1 MSELSAATRAEA
13 ARAGLIVSA
22 DWLAERL
29 SAPDIVVVD
38 ASWHLP
44 NAGRD
49 ARAEYLAG
57 HIPGAV
63 FFDIDAISDADS
75 PLPHMLPK
83 PLAFSAAVRRL
94 GIGDGQTIVVYDSVG
109 LYSAARAWWTFR
121 AMGVERVLVLD
132 GGLPAWT
139 AAGHPLEEGEV
150 KRPERAFTARLD
162 NGLVADIE
170 AVRTA
175 LAGGRAVVDAR
186 AAERF
191 EGRVPEPRPGLRAG
205 HMPGAKSVPFG
216 AVLADGKL
224 KPAAEIAAAFTAA
237 GVDPAKPAVTTCGSG
252 VTAAILTLAL
262 ASLGNRA
269 VALYDGSWAEWGS
282 RDDTDVATGAG

>member
-1 MSELSAATRAEA
+1 MSDVSTA
-13 ARAGLIVSA
+13 ARDRLIVSTE
-22 DWLAERL
+22 WLAERL
-29 SAPDIVVVD
+29 AAPDIVVVD

-63 FFDIDAISDADS
+63 FFDIDAVSDADN

-83 PLAFSAAVRRL
+83 PLAFSAAVRKL

-139 AAGHPLEEGEV
+139 AAGHSLEEGEV
-150 KRPERAFTARLD
+150 RRPERAFTARLD
-162 NGLVADIE
+162 NGVIADIE

-175 LAGGRAVVDAR
+175 LAGGRTVVDAR

-191 EGRVPEPRPGLRAG
+191 EGRVPEPRAGLRAG
-205 HMPGAKSVPFG
+205 HMPGARNVPFG

-237 GVDPAKPAVTTCGSG
+237 GVDPGKPVVTTCGSG
-252 VTAAILTLAL
+252 VTAAILSLAL

-282 RDDTDVATGAG
+282 REDTEVATGA

>member
-1 MSELSAATRAEA
+1 MAEGGAA
-13 ARAGLIVSA
+13 ARAETARANLIVSPA
-22 DWLAERL
+22 WLAERL
-29 SAPDIVVVD
+29 AAPDVVVVD

-49 ARAEYLAG
+49 ARAEYRAG

-63 FFDIDAISDADS
+63 FFDIDAISDADD

-83 PLAFSAAVRRL
+83 PLAFAAAMRRL
-94 GIGDGQTIVVYDSVG
+94 GIGDGQTIVVYDSLG

-121 AMGVERVLVLD
+121 VMGAQRVLVLD

-139 AAGHPLEEGEV
+139 AAGQPLEEGEV
-150 KRPERAFTARLD
+150 RRPERTFTARLD
-162 NGLVADIE
+162 NGLVADLE
-170 AVRTA
+170 AVRSA

-191 EGRVPEPRPGLRAG
+191 EGRVPEPRAGLRAG
-205 HMPGAKSVPFG
+205 HMPGARNVPFG
-216 AVLADGKL
+216 AVVADGRL
-224 KPAAEIAAAFTAA
+224 KPAADIAAAFAAA
-237 GVDPAKPAVTTCGSG
+237 GVDPARPAVTTCGSG
-252 VTAAILTLAL
+252 VTAAILSLAL

-282 RDDTDVATGAG
+282 RADTEVATGA

>member
-1 MSELSAATRAEA
+1 MADRSPA
-13 ARAGLIVSA
+13 ARDEARASLIVST

-29 SAPDIVVVD
+29 RAPDIVVVD

-49 ARAEYLAG
+49 AKAEYLAG

-63 FFDIDAISDADS
+63 FFDIDAISDPDS
-75 PLPHMLPK
+75 PLPHMLPR
-83 PLAFSAAVRRL
+83 PLAFSAAVRKL

-139 AAGHPLEEGEV
+139 AAGHPLEEGAV

-162 NGLVADIE
+162 NGLVADIA

-175 LAGGRAVVDAR
+175 LAGGRTVVDAR

-191 EGRVPEPRPGLRAG
+191 AGSVPEPRPGLRAG
-205 HMPGAKSVPFG
+205 HMPGAKNVPFP

-224 KPAAEIAAAFTAA
+224 KPAEEIAAAFTAA
-237 GVDPAKPAVTTCGSG
+237 GVDPARPAVTTCGSG
-252 VTAAILTLAL
+252 VTAAILSLAL

-282 RDDTDVATGAG
+282 REDTEVAAGEG